1 MKRKNCLFII
11 VFLCFRCFGN
21 DFQEIKLTSPR
32 INNKYVTEIQSC
44 LNKCNLLSNDDIDG
58 WYGPITENAILKLQ
72 ELLELPK
79 TGTVN
84 LELYSLL
91 NNQAFQ
97 DIVFTEITY
106 KNTSK
111 IDFYDEI
118 YDGSGWE
125 IYVYTNEKNEIYKY
139 VRKYWRAD
147 SPSYNRDI
155 KCIETYYFSNDN
167 IYEKLIKNPNTKDES
182 ISWTFTGDFS
192 KIKIQINNLNNLE

>member
-32 INNKYVTEIQSC
+32 INNKYVTEIQCC

-147 SPSYNRDI
+147 PPSYNRDI

-167 IYEKLIKNPNTKDES
+167 IYEKLIQNPNTEDES
-182 ISWTFTGDFS
+182 ISWTFKGDFS
-192 KIKIQINNLNNLE
+192 KIKIQIKNLNNLE